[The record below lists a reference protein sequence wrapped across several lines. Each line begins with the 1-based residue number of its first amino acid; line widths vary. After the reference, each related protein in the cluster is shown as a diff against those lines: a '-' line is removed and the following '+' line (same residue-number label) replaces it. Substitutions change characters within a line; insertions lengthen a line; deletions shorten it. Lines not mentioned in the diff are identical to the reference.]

1 MPSLVKLTKW
11 FRRRSSK
18 CEKLTD
24 GQTDDRQQKKV
35 WADYTIPLDEDM
47 VHSGRLIHAVL
58 HVVTV
63 G

>member
-47 VHSGRLIHAVL
+47 VHSG
-58 HVVTV
+58 
-63 G
+63 